1 MERPRTLNLHAVL
14 VLIAGLLAAAAVWAG
29 MALAGGGSGGN
40 SVDSNPAPARGDA
53 GLVQDSNK
61 DRHGD
66 RDCPFKDGRGDSTGF
81 DTSTL

>member
-1 MERPRTLNLHAVL
+1 MSKARTLNLQAVL

-29 MALAGGGSGGN
+29 LALAGGGSGG
-40 SVDSNPAPARGDA
+40 SGVKSNPTPARGDA
-53 GLVQDSNK
+53 GLVQDSNR
-61 DRHGD
+61 DHQGG